1 MAKDKITILGLYEA
15 DPNLF
20 QYFLIPAELEKSAL
34 VNNILMEC
42 GNMEVMY
49 PDADFMEK
57 ALGFWSQSR
66 LHTWDRMFE
75 VLYED
80 YDPFINIKR
89 DEHRVITQ
97 TRDLHGTS
105 QSSDSVAA
113 WNESDPTERTR
124 SEGSGS
130 DTGTVITDETFHV
143 EGDSA
148 ITDAQDVLKK
158 EIEIRTAYDMYRIIA
173 DEFRKQFCLLVY

>member
-1 MAKDKITILGLYEA
+1 MSRLTLLGLYKA
-15 DPNLF
+15 DPALF
-20 QYFLIPAELEKSAL
+20 QYMLIPAELEKDAL
-34 VNNILMEC
+34 VKNILMEC
-42 GNMEVMY
+42 GNLEVMY
-49 PDADFMEK
+49 PDANFMAD

-66 LHTWDRMFE
+66 LHTWDRMYT

-89 DEHRVITQ
+89 DEHRTITQ
-97 TRDLHGTS
+97 TRDLHGSST
-105 QSSDSVAA
+105 SSDSVAA
-113 WNESDPTERTR
+113 WNELEPTQRASST
-124 SEGSGS
+124 GTGS

-148 ITDAQDVLKK
+148 ITDAQDVLRK
-158 EIEIRTAYDMYRIIA
+158 EMEVRTAYDMYRIIA

>member
-1 MAKDKITILGLYEA
+1 MAKMTVLGLYQA
-15 DPNLF
+15 DPGLF
-20 QYFLIPAELEKSAL
+20 QYMLIPDELEKSAL
-34 VNNILMEC
+34 VSNILMEC
-42 GNMEVMY
+42 GTLEVMY
-49 PDADFMEK
+49 PDAAFMEE

-66 LHTWDRMFE
+66 LHTWDRMQT

-89 DEHRVITQ
+89 DELRTITQ

-105 QSSDSVAA
+105 SSVDSVAA
-113 WNESDPTERTR
+113 WNEVEPTQRANSKGE
-124 SEGSGS
+124 GS
-130 DTGTVITDETFHV
+130 DTGTVTTEEHFHV

-148 ITDAQDVLKK
+148 ITDAQDVLRK
-158 EIEIRTAYDMYRIIA
+158 EMEVRIKYDMYRIIA